1 MKKFERINTIMRY
14 IQNRG
19 HFTIREISENFN
31 ISRSTAIRDIQEI
44 EDMGVP
50 LVTEVG
56 RDGGYFVM
64 KNSLTPHI
72 QFTEDEIKA
81 LALAFYASKNQQFP
95 FLKGRQSLTEKLL
108 AMISDTQKDHLIQLS
123 EAIVFEST
131 NPLNTN
137 LLELSDQANPELER
151 LLLAYLEANSV
162 RLLLQNQTNMFL
174 SLYRFYH
181 YHDGW
186 KVQGLDLDKNKLVS
200 IELTDIQ
207 EVAIISVSDRYS
219 QAEMNKKLQDLK
231 PTANVILSVNSIAI
245 KQFKKYHPVNF
256 TIRYLDPF
264 QTTAIIQGFV
274 DIDISKNEKDD
285 LVSWILFLGEEI
297 VIKIAPNWL
306 KQQVVERLN
315 VMKKVVETN

>member
-1 MKKFERINTIMRY
+1 MRY

-108 AMISDTQKDHLIQLS
+108 AMISDTQKDQLIQLN

-151 LLLAYLEANSV
+151 LLLAYLEDNSV
-162 RLLLQNQTNMFL
+162 RLLLQNQTNMLL

-207 EVAIISVSDRYS
+207 EVAIISASDSYS

-256 TIRYLDPF
+256 IIRYLDPF

-274 DIDISKNEKDD
+274 DIDISENEKDD

>member
-95 FLKGRQSLTEKLL
+95 FLKGPQSLTEKLL

>member
-1 MKKFERINTIMRY
+1 
-14 IQNRG
+14 
-19 HFTIREISENFN
+19 
-31 ISRSTAIRDIQEI
+31 
-44 EDMGVP
+44 MGVP

-72 QFTEDEIKA
+72 QFTEDEIKT
-81 LALAFYASKNQQFP
+81 LALAFYASKNQQFL

-108 AMISDTQKDHLIQLS
+108 AMISDTQKDQLIQLN

-137 LLELSDQANPELER
+137 LLELSDQTNPELER

-162 RLLLQNQTNMFL
+162 RILLQNQTNML
-174 SLYRFYH
+174 LRLYRFYH

-207 EVAIISVSDRYS
+207 
-219 QAEMNKKLQDLK
+219 EMNKKLQDLK

-256 TIRYLDPF
+256 TIPYLDPF
-264 QTTAIIQGFV
+264 QTTAIIQGFG

-285 LVSWILFLGEEI
+285 LVSWILFLGEKK